1 MLRPLAFAVAIS
13 LAIASTASADDEFA
27 GSSVVFAR
35 GSSLYR
41 VDPRGKLET
50 EIATLPANAT
60 VRALRTDAGGRAL
73 LVDLDGTWSWM
84 PLDASTKQLTDLP
97 CGDGPA
103 ELAEDGTCVL
113 CRAGDKSSTAGASP
127 QSAAPPNGGAVG
139 SVIVNLVSGK
149 TFALPIPAPG
159 ARITGA
165 AGERRLVW
173 SDKDGVWLAPPG
185 DLSKRIKVAPE
196 APLRGFTPSPDGARA
211 LGVYSDTVFTDTHH
225 TKPAEVLMSFQLD
238 GQGARRKSVQAGV
251 PVQWSHDSQW
261 VLLQDHASACDVH
274 ATGGEYKCWKGYTAV
289 SIAAD
294 GKWALVLGNRDGSKR
309 QAPAKNSTTPA
320 KADEDSEG
328 DDATPDVAVPLP
340 SGPQSLYRTKLEGA
354 FTDAPV
360 LIVKVVDGAA
370 VWVPAP

>member
-1 MLRPLAFAVAIS
+1 MRRSLGLAVAIG

-35 GSSLYR
+35 GDSLYR

-50 EIATLPANAT
+50 EIATLSAKAT
-60 VRALRTDAGGRAL
+60 VRALRTDAAGRVL
-73 LVDLDGTWSWM
+73 LVDLDGKWAWM

-103 ELAEDGTCVL
+103 ELAEDGACVL
-113 CRAGDKSSTAGASP
+113 CRAGDKTSM
-127 QSAAPPNGGAVG
+127 
-139 SVIVNLVSGK
+139 IVNLASGK
-149 TFALPIPAPG
+149 TFTLPVPAPG

-173 SDKDGVWLAPPG
+173 ADKDGVWIAPPG
-185 DLSKRIKVAPE
+185 DLSKRIKIAPE

-211 LGVYSDTVFTDTHH
+211 LGVYADNVFTDTHH
-225 TKPAEVLMSFQLD
+225 TKPADVLMSFQLD
-238 GQGARRKSVQAGV
+238 GQGARRKSVQTGV

-261 VLLQDHASACDVH
+261 VMLQDHASACDVH

-309 QAPAKNSTTPA
+309 QTPSKPATPTKAPTNP
-320 KADEDSEG
+320 DEDSGG
-328 DDATPDVAVPLP
+328 DDAVADVAVALPTGPL
-340 SGPQSLYRTKLEGA
+340 SLYRTKLEGA